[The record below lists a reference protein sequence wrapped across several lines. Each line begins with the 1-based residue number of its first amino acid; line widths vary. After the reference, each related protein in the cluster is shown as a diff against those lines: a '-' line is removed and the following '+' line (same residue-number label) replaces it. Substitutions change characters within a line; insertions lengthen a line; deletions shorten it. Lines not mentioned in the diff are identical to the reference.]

1 MWYRFFVVFAYFLC
15 LCIGLAKAQTTLP
28 PTAKNTVFK
37 CQLEGRIEYSDTPC
51 PDAVTVDVTPTRGV
65 DHMSGTQRRSASVQR
80 EISYENL
87 TGQSQR
93 SLAIGWGD
101 A

>member
-1 MWYRFFVVFAYFLC
+1 MWSRYFVVFPYFLC
-15 LCIGLAKAQTTLP
+15 LCIGLAKAQATLP

-87 TGQSQR
+87 TG
-93 SLAIGWGD
+93 
-101 A
+101 